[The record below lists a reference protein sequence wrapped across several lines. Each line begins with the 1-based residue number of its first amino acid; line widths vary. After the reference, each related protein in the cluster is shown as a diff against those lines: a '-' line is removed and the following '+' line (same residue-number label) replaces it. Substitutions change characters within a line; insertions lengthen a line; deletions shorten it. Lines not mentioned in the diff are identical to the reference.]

1 MKASRGNVGRAVD
14 QPESKVRFYLLH
26 GPDEAQSRA
35 LGERLVAALG
45 ASRYLIAAS
54 SVKSDPATLGDEAG
68 AMSLFGGKRVIWIEP
83 AGDEIV
89 AGVEALLEA
98 NSVESA
104 VVAIAGALR
113 KTSALLKLAESSP
126 SALAFA
132 AYLPEGADAERMV
145 IDVGRRVGLKISP
158 PVAARIADSAENDQA
173 IVFQELQKLALY
185 LDAAPE
191 SPKELDSEAIDAVGA
206 ELSEG
211 DVPRLADLALAGEM
225 AELADQLALL
235 PHGAEGIPIVRALQR
250 RLLQV
255 APARA
260 RIERGERPDA
270 VMASFSKSLFWK
282 DKGLL
287 QRLLSLWD
295 SRRLATISERAGKL
309 EREMMFSAVPTQEAL
324 GEELLAIARAAKR
337 R

>member
-98 NSVESA
+98 NSVESP
-104 VVAIAGALR
+104 VVAIAGVLR

-270 VMASFSKSLFWK
+270 VMTSFGKSLFWK
-282 DKGLL
+282 DKALV

-309 EREMMFSAVPTQEAL
+309 EREMMFSPVPTQEAL

>member
-98 NSVESA
+98 NSVESP
-104 VVAIAGALR
+104 VVAIAGVLR

-145 IDVGRRVGLKISP
+145 IDVGRRVGLKINP

-270 VMASFSKSLFWK
+270 VMTSLGKSLFWK
-282 DKGLL
+282 DKTLV

-309 EREMMFSAVPTQEAL
+309 EREMMFSPVPTQEAL

>member
-98 NSVESA
+98 NSVESP
-104 VVAIAGALR
+104 VVAIAGVLR

-145 IDVGRRVGLKISP
+145 IDVGRRVGLKINP

-270 VMASFSKSLFWK
+270 VMTSLGKSLFWK
-282 DKGLL
+282 DKALV

-309 EREMMFSAVPTQEAL
+309 EREMMFSPVPTQEAL

>member
-270 VMASFSKSLFWK
+270 VMTSLGKSLFWR
-282 DKGLL
+282 DKALV

-309 EREMMFSAVPTQEAL
+309 EREMMFSPVPTQEAL

>member
-98 NSVESA
+98 NSVESP
-104 VVAIAGALR
+104 VVAIAGVLR
-113 KTSALLKLAESSP
+113 KTSALLKLAESSS

-270 VMASFSKSLFWK
+270 VMTSFGKSLFWK
-282 DKGLL
+282 DKALV
-287 QRLLSLWD
+287 QRLLSLWV
-295 SRRLATISERAGKL
+295 SRRLATMVSRVFW
-309 EREMMFSAVPTQEAL
+309 R
-324 GEELLAIARAAKR
+324 
-337 R
+337 